1 MEKKVINK
9 VVNLIQ
15 NTSIDF
21 KDVEEALREGWKVK
35 ETHSNVELVGEKH
48 VLYITFT
55 LVR

>member
-9 VVNLIQ
+9 AVNLIQ

-21 KDVEEALREGWKVK
+21 KDVEDALKDGWKVK

-48 VLYITFT
+48 ILYITFT
-55 LVR
+55 LVK

>member
-9 VVNLIQ
+9 AVNLIQ

-21 KDVEEALREGWKVK
+21 KDVEDALKEGWKVK
-35 ETHSNVELVGEKH
+35 ETHSNVELVGDKH

-55 LVR
+55 LIK